1 MVEEKAETGGDS
13 AAKDIVAEYRKETE
27 SHFKEIAGMEAEDIE
42 AFVIAEAQKTL
53 DDMNLHVEIVDAV
66 LIGNNPKDN
75 DRDRENLYV
84 AVEYRADESEQEIA
98 NALDKET
105 LEIGGVRI
113 DIIPITEKETGT
125 LAEFLPKAEEHIMAA
140 RNRSQEYKPLA
151 KVEELEE
158 ENYNQIDNYLSNSK
172 PKAEE
177 IREKRQEEAGNIK
190 NLSPK
195 YRPSLIARMREK
207 KAIVDAR
214 KTTEKPAE
222 QQRKVEKI
230 V

>member
-1 MVEEKAETGGDS
+1 MLNTGLMISVPKRVVEDK
-13 AAKDIVAEYRKETE
+13 
-27 SHFKEIAGMEAEDIE
+27 
-42 AFVIAEAQKTL
+42 
-53 DDMNLHVEIVDAV
+53 
-66 LIGNNPKDN
+66 PKDSGN
-75 DRDRENLYV
+75 E
-84 AVEYRADESEQEIA
+84 
-98 NALDKET
+98 
-105 LEIGGVRI
+105 
-113 DIIPITEKETGT
+113 
-125 LAEFLPKAEEHIMAA
+125 
-140 RNRSQEYKPLA
+140 QEYKPLA

-177 IREKRQEEAGNIK
+177 IREKRQEEEGKIK

-214 KTTEKPAE
+214 KTTEKTSE
-222 QQRKVEKI
+222 HQRKVEKI